1 MSLCDKCLGCNKLEY
16 ANLKL
21 NECKAF
27 KDGARYEHNGNTG
40 IKYNQAT
47 IREFRN
53 TRD

>member
-27 KDGARYEHNGNTG
+27 KDGARYEYERTTG
-40 IKYNQAT
+40 TKYNQAT
-47 IREFRN
+47 IRQLES

>member
-16 ANLKL
+16 VNLKL

-27 KDGARYEHNGNTG
+27 KDGARYDNNGNTG
-40 IKYNQAT
+40 VKYNQAT